1 MRLKS
6 FYAKTMTEAMQMV
19 RDTLG
24 EDAVIV
30 ATQEQAG
37 GKSVHVT
44 AAIDPSSY
52 DNSFEL
58 GRDQD
63 TGGYAAAPKADWL
76 QYDEEQDTSAVEEE
90 ITDALL
96 RHSVPED
103 VMDHILSC
111 ATVIGL
117 DNSGISLIAAIEHL
131 FNFRPL
137 VNAPKNKPLMMIGP
151 PGSGKT
157 LMTAKIAT
165 RGVMDDLSVG
175 VISTD
180 TMRAGGIE
188 QLMAFTSVLGT
199 DLVQCTDPADLPYI
213 LEDMQGY
220 DQIVIDTA
228 GLNPFDKDDIRSMA
242 KMIGSA
248 DLHPYL
254 VLAAGADS
262 EESGEIARACATIGA
277 NGLIPTRI
285 DIARRMG
292 GVLAAA
298 HTGGLTFA
306 DLSATPQVADGL
318 NEITPQSLANLL
330 MPTGFSQAK
339 SSPAKS
345 ALANKKRA
353 V

>member
-1 MRLKS
+1 
-6 FYAKTMTEAMQMV
+6 MV

-52 DNSFEL
+52 DDSFEL
-58 GRDQD
+58 HRDED
-63 TGGYAAAPKADWL
+63 SGEYAAAPSKDWL
-76 QYDEEQDTSAVEEE
+76 QYDEEQDISAVEED
-90 ITDALL
+90 ITDAML
-96 RHSVPED
+96 RHSVPEE

-117 DNSGISLIAAIEHL
+117 ENSGISLIAAIEHL

-137 VNAPKNKPLMMIGP
+137 ANAPKNKPLMMIGP

-180 TMRAGGIE
+180 TVRAGGIE
-188 QLMAFTSVLGT
+188 QLQAFTNLLGV
-199 DLVQCTDPADLPYI
+199 DLIQCADPSDLPYA
-213 LEDMQGY
+213 LDDMQGH

-228 GLNPFDKDDIRSMA
+228 GLNPFDQSDMKAMA

-254 VLAAGADS
+254 VLAAGTDA

-298 HTGGLTFA
+298 YTGGLTFA
-306 DLSATPQVADGL
+306 DHSNTPQVADGL
-318 NEITPQSLANLL
+318 NEITPQSLAQLL
-330 MPTGFSQAK
+330 MPTGFPQGNPQAK
-339 SSPAKS
+339 THTTQ
-345 ALANKKRA
+345 KKRA
-353 V
+353 